1 MPGWFFVDA
10 VLITDDGMP
19 AALPTPPSV
28 EANYNPHDRVD
39 VVPTQQSR
47 PILRRPHPVQFR
59 GQSADLN
66 ASIGAND
73 AAVLAAS
80 NDKGNTYLI
89 DTIETSATPDESVE
103 IANAIDIAPLSPWSN
118 TSDSTRHATLLNDT
132 AMQTDVVAAME
143 WAWKGYRTYAFGH
156 DWLNVVTMADQG
168 EGHDMALSLVDSLDT
183 LFLLGLLDE
192 FNEAADW
199 AEANMPARHT
209 QPGRVSLF
217 ETTIRNLGG
226 YLSAYH
232 LSGRPKLLALAK
244 DLGTRLCRGLD
255 KSALPQS
262 LVSLVD
268 GSTSDAS
275 YLAEFTTIQLEFK
288 YLSTLT
294 GDSTYTN
301 AVETIMNK
309 VARIVDAT
317 YPNGILPVIAD
328 SYSGRLQ
335 HGQIKLGA
343 GGDSYYEYLLKQW
356 LLSGKTDSKYKA
368 MYETAVTGIMDKL
381 VGRTK
386 KSGWVFLGELE
397 VNGDLTP
404 KMDHLVCFMPG
415 MLALGYM
422 HGMPSSHLDLA
433 KALGRTC
440 FEMYNQM
447 ASNLA
452 PEIAYFNTVDD
463 SNDIQVHASDAF
475 NILRPETV
483 ESLMVLYRVTRDETY
498 REWGKVIFRAFEQ
511 HCRLPQGGYSSVNH
525 VDSPAPSK
533 FFRREMESFFMAE
546 TLKYFYLLFS
556 DESVVP
562 LDQFVFN
569 TEAHPFPIQYQWVLV
584 AGAIC
589 YFLNVMY
596 LASKYGM
603 LEGLL
608 PKNKALRRVNA
619 ADANARDATATS
631 RRVVTPSETLHP
643 LIAMPTLTNDTNM
656 QRQVTAAMSWAWGAY
671 RKHAFGFDSLNVK
684 DMVKDG
690 LPGHDMAISLVDS
703 LDSLYIMGLQDEF
716 NEAVDWAESNLAA
729 RFPLPPRVSIF
740 ETTIRNL
747 GGLLSAYTL
756 CGRPALLTLADDLGA
771 RLHRG
776 LNETALPLS
785 LVSLVDGS
793 TSDSSYVA
801 EFTTIQLEFKY
812 LAQLTGKTEYHDTV
826 ELLMDK
832 KATKYKDMYINA
844 VNGIMTTL
852 VGRTKKSNWLFL
864 GELDTARG
872 LSPKMDHLVCFVPGM
887 LALGY
892 VNGMPRSHLTLAQ
905 ELVHTCFQVC
915 VHPTMA

>member
-1 MPGWFFVDA
+1 
-10 VLITDDGMP
+10 
-19 AALPTPPSV
+19 
-28 EANYNPHDRVD
+28 
-39 VVPTQQSR
+39 
-47 PILRRPHPVQFR
+47 
-59 GQSADLN
+59 
-66 ASIGAND
+66 
-73 AAVLAAS
+73 
-80 NDKGNTYLI
+80 
-89 DTIETSATPDESVE
+89 
-103 IANAIDIAPLSPWSN
+103 
-118 TSDSTRHATLLNDT
+118 
-132 AMQTDVVAAME
+132 MQADVVAAMK
-143 WAWKGYRTYAFGH
+143 WAWNGYRDHAMGH
-156 DWLNVVTMADQG
+156 DSLDVINMNGTAFSD
-168 EGHDMALSLVDSLDT
+168 HDLAISLADSLDT
-183 LFLLGLLDE
+183 LFLLGLHDD
-192 FNEAADW
+192 FDDAATW
-199 AEANMPARHT
+199 AEANLPHKFDG
-209 QPGRVSLF
+209 PGKVSLF
-217 ETTIRNLGG
+217 ETTIRVLG
-226 YLSAYH
+226 YCH
-232 LSGRPKLLALAK
+232 
-244 DLGTRLCRGLD
+244 
-255 KSALPQS
+255 
-262 LVSLVD
+262 
-268 GSTSDAS
+268 DATANGPS
-275 YLAEFTTIQLEFK
+275 FLAEFTSIQLEFK
-288 YLSTLT
+288 YLAVLT
-294 GDSTYTN
+294 DDSDYSE
-301 AVETIMNK
+301 AVEDIMDT
-309 VARIVDAT
+309 VHHRI
-317 YPNGILPVIAD
+317 ILYR
-328 SYSGRLQ
+328 S
-335 HGQIKLGA
+335 
-343 GGDSYYEYLLKQW
+343 
-356 LLSGKTDSKYKA
+356 
-368 MYETAVTGIMDKL
+368 VTGIMDKL

-483 ESLMVLYRVTRDETY
+483 ESLMVLYRVTRDDTY

-525 VDSPAPSK
+525 VDSPAPNK

-776 LNETALPLS
+776 LNETVLPLS

-915 VHPTMA
+915 VHIPLWRECVSL

>member
-1 MPGWFFVDA
+1 MA
-10 VLITDDGMP
+10 VM
-19 AALPTPPSV
+19 S
-28 EANYNPHDRVD
+28 
-39 VVPTQQSR
+39 SR
-47 PILRRPHPVQFR
+47 
-59 GQSADLN
+59 
-66 ASIGAND
+66 
-73 AAVLAAS
+73 
-80 NDKGNTYLI
+80 
-89 DTIETSATPDESVE
+89 
-103 IANAIDIAPLSPWSN
+103 
-118 TSDSTRHATLLNDT
+118 
-132 AMQTDVVAAME
+132 
-143 WAWKGYRTYAFGH
+143 
-156 DWLNVVTMADQG
+156 
-168 EGHDMALSLVDSLDT
+168 
-183 LFLLGLLDE
+183 
-192 FNEAADW
+192 
-199 AEANMPARHT
+199 
-209 QPGRVSLF
+209 
-217 ETTIRNLGG
+217 
-226 YLSAYH
+226 
-232 LSGRPKLLALAK
+232 
-244 DLGTRLCRGLD
+244 
-255 KSALPQS
+255 
-262 LVSLVD
+262 
-268 GSTSDAS
+268 
-275 YLAEFTTIQLEFK
+275 
-288 YLSTLT
+288 
-294 GDSTYTN
+294 
-301 AVETIMNK
+301 
-309 VARIVDAT
+309 
-317 YPNGILPVIAD
+317 
-328 SYSGRLQ
+328 
-335 HGQIKLGA
+335 
-343 GGDSYYEYLLKQW
+343 
-356 LLSGKTDSKYKA
+356 
-368 MYETAVTGIMDKL
+368 
-381 VGRTK
+381 
-386 KSGWVFLGELE
+386 
-397 VNGDLTP
+397 
-404 KMDHLVCFMPG
+404 
-415 MLALGYM
+415 
-422 HGMPSSHLDLA
+422 
-433 KALGRTC
+433 
-440 FEMYNQM
+440 
-447 ASNLA
+447 
-452 PEIAYFNTVDD
+452 
-463 SNDIQVHASDAF
+463 
-475 NILRPETV
+475 
-483 ESLMVLYRVTRDETY
+483 
-498 REWGKVIFRAFEQ
+498 
-511 HCRLPQGGYSSVNH
+511 
-525 VDSPAPSK
+525 
-533 FFRREMESFFMAE
+533 
-546 TLKYFYLLFS
+546 
-556 DESVVP
+556 
-562 LDQFVFN
+562 
-569 TEAHPFPIQYQWVLV
+569 YQWVLV

-589 YFLNVMY
+589 CFLNVMY

-603 LEGLL
+603 LEGLI

-915 VHPTMA
+915 MYNQMGSKMAPEIAYFNTATTADDIQVHPQDAFNILRPETVESLMIMYRVTKNETYRAWGKVIFDAFERNARLDSGGYSSVGNVDRTSATKFFRPTMDSFFMAETLKYFYLLFSDEETIPLYKYVFNTEAHPFPIQRDQQQPQARPN